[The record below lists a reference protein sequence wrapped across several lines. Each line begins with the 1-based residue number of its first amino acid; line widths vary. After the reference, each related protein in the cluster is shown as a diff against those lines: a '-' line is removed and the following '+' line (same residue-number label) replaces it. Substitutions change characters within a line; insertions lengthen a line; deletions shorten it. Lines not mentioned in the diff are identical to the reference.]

1 MAEVGGVRFARLAL
15 AVSRKVLPAQRSKFS
30 KRGFT
35 QAQLPAVLCR
45 MGYEDWTFR
54 EAEVRRSEH
63 TELRSALALK
73 AVPDYTTLYRF
84 LARLNVDDVARVMD
98 EMVRRMPGRWR
109 KPALSLPKGRATVGS
124 AATGLAQG
132 AVSRCFIPR
141 AEHFGQPQRTWRHEL
156 KWLAVV
162 DLKRQLILAQHA
174 RQAPWNDCATLPA
187 LVTRARRHPA
197 IGCVLADAEF
207 DWERNHTFCRQ
218 PLKADRVIPAQR
230 RSTCRASGV
239 RLHMREHFPAPK
251 HALRSLIESV
261 FSAVKRKLSGRAPGR
276 TFHTPSRQALLPGLA
291 FDLYRL

>member
-1 MAEVGGVRFARLAL
+1 MAEVGWVRFARLAL
-15 AVSRKVLPAQRSKFS
+15 EVSRKVLPAQRSKFS
-30 KRGFT
+30 KRVFT
-35 QAQLPAVLCR
+35 QPQLPAVLCL

-109 KPALSLPKGRATVGS
+109 KPALSLPKGPATVGS

-132 AVSRCFIPR
+132 AVSSYFIRR
-141 AEHFGQPQRTWRHEL
+141 AEHFGQPQRTWRHGL

-197 IGCVLADAEF
+197 IGC
-207 DWERNHTFCRQ
+207 NK
-218 PLKADRVIPAQR
+218 PLHVQGIR
-230 RSTCRASGV
+230 V

-251 HALRSLIESV
+251 YALRSLVESV
-261 FSAVKRKLSGRAPGR
+261 FSAVKRKLSCRAPGR
-276 TFHTPSRQALLPGLA
+276 TFHTPSRQALLLGLA

>member
-109 KPALSLPKGRATVGS
+109 KPALSLPKGPATVGS

-141 AEHFGQPQRTWRHEL
+141 AEHFGQPQRTWRHGL

-187 LVTRARRHPA
+187 LVTRARR
-197 IGCVLADAEF
+197 
-207 DWERNHTFCRQ
+207 
-218 PLKADRVIPAQR
+218 
-230 RSTCRASGV
+230 STCRASGV

-251 HALRSLIESV
+251 YALRSLIESV

-276 TFHTPSRQALLPGLA
+276 TFHTPSRQALLLGLA